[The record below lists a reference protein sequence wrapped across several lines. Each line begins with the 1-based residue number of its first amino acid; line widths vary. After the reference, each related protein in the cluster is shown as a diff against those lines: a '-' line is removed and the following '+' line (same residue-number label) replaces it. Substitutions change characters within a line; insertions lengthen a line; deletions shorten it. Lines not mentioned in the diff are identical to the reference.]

1 MELLLLIQT
10 HSLETVTIACELAIE
25 EKTTQLAAI
34 INLINRLIEP
44 EIKPL
49 PLTQRYPKLT
59 VLPQANCKR
68 YEQLMSYGGVSI

>member
-1 MELLLLIQT
+1 M
-10 HSLETVTIACELAIE
+10 CIE

-44 EIKPL
+44 DIEPL

-59 VLPQANCKR
+59 ALPQANCKR
-68 YEQLMSYGGVSI
+68 YEQLMSYKGVSI

>member
-1 MELLLLIQT
+1 M
-10 HSLETVTIACELAIE
+10 TIACELAIE

-44 EIKPL
+44 DIEPL
-49 PLTQRYPKLT
+49 PLTQGHPKLT

-68 YEQLMSYGGVSI
+68 YEQLMSYGRLSI